1 MTSSSLDGLDLDA
14 LDRHLRDVGIPRA
27 GELRAELIS
36 GGRSNLTF
44 LVSDDASKWVL
55 RRPPLHG
62 LTPSAH
68 DMAREYRVVAALEDT
83 PVPVARAVT
92 MRDDDSVLG
101 APFQMVEYVPGR
113 VVRSAPELEAL
124 GDKETLSDCVD
135 ELIRVLADLHAVDPA
150 AVGLADF
157 GKPTG
162 YLERQVRRWGSQWEL
177 VRLAEDERDGDVE
190 RLHSALAQAVPEQSR
205 TSIVHGDY
213 RIDNTILD
221 SEDATRVRAVLDW
234 EMSTLGDPLSDA
246 ALMCVYRHPMF
257 DLVHADAAWT
267 SPLLPSAD
275 EMAQRYSVISGQPLG
290 HWDFYMALAYFKL
303 AIIAAGIDYRARMG
317 GGAASGDARTRS
329 RRRSVAPLDCRRFIA
344 HAGFDGLIDRGVRPN
359 PRWRESPRRQGGPHP
374 SETCADRHADGS
386 DEASTSRRRDSTSI
400 ITAPTTLEFQI
411 AVAPHPGAE
420 VTESLSF
427 MLNGKEIQ
435 APRSP
440 ATTATGST
448 SSTPPGSLKASY
460 RATII
465 GQSDPAPITE
475 HRPVDLPAAQSLR
488 RGRQVL
494 RFRRNGVR

>member
-14 LDRHLRDVGIPRA
+14 LDRHLRGVNIPRA

-44 LVSDDASKWVL
+44 LVADDASKWVL

-83 PVPVARAVT
+83 PVPVARAIT

-113 VVRSAPELEAL
+113 VVRSAPELEEL

-177 VRLAEDERDGDVE
+177 VRLPEDEPATVTYGVCI
-190 RLHSALAQAVPEQSR
+190 RLWRRRFRSRAAVSSCTATTASTTPSWIPR
-205 TSIVHGDY
+205 TPP
-213 RIDNTILD
+213 
-221 SEDATRVRAVLDW
+221 RVRAVLDW

-257 DLVHADAAWT
+257 DLVHAT
-267 SPLLPSAD
+267 RPGPRRCMPSAD
-275 EMAQRYSVISGQPLG
+275 EMAQRYSVSSGQPLG
-290 HWDFYMALAYFKL
+290 TGTSTW
-303 AIIAAGIDYRARMG
+303 
-317 GGAASGDARTRS
+317 
-329 RRRSVAPLDCRRFIA
+329 
-344 HAGFDGLIDRGVRPN
+344 
-359 PRWRESPRRQGGPHP
+359 RWRTSSWRSSPP
-374 SETCADRHADGS
+374 
-386 DEASTSRRRDSTSI
+386 AST
-400 ITAPTTLEFQI
+400 TAP
-411 AVAPHPGAE
+411 A
-420 VTESLSF
+420 
-427 MLNGKEIQ
+427 
-435 APRSP
+435 
-440 ATTATGST
+440 
-448 SSTPPGSLKASY
+448 
-460 RATII
+460 
-465 GQSDPAPITE
+465 
-475 HRPVDLPAAQSLR
+475 
-488 RGRQVL
+488 
-494 RFRRNGVR
+494 